1 MASFRKRFTQRMT
14 ILDIWQKN
22 HIGLMGQFGKTRL
35 RYSRSNS
42 TQVVGRF
49 PSFVPAMIEPKTDE
63 ET

>member
-14 ILDIWQKN
+14 ILDVGQENYIW
-22 HIGLMGQFGKTRL
+22 LMGQFGKTRL
-35 RYSRSNS
+35 RYGRSNS

-49 PSFVPAMIEPKTDE
+49 PSFVPAMIKPKTDE